1 LAKIGAW
8 KKENKNSI
16 PNNIS
21 RMEKSLNLPP
31 ATLTKNDFWKVE
43 GSFMN
48 QKSLEESL
56 LLMSHQ
62 PMHE

>member
-1 LAKIGAW
+1 
-8 KKENKNSI
+8 
-16 PNNIS
+16 
-21 RMEKSLNLPP
+21 MEKSLNLPP